1 MNYVIYGEEGYQVKN
16 AVNAAI
22 QKEIGKRDEMNTV
35 VYSALETSC
44 EEILADAQTIRI
56 SKQLQV
62 KEVALCAY
70 RLSFFHPESGRRMD
84 FRIRPE
90 GKSFQAE
97 EFVPYYDNDEN

>member
-1 MNYVIYGEEGYQVKN
+1 MRHAGMSLLGDYKY
-16 AVNAAI
+16 
-22 QKEIGKRDEMNTV
+22 
-35 VYSALETSC
+35 
-44 EEILADAQTIRI
+44 ADAQTIRI

-90 GKSFQAE
+90 GKSFQVE